1 MSLKVLLLLALLMV
15 LTVLMVWVL
24 TLAESEGLR
33 EFVVVG
39 EVLDV
44 VGVVMGVL
52 GVGVPARIAGFH
64 EVASTLLDF
73 FVMSFLTA
81 GPPHFMKFPSV

>member
-24 TLAESEGLR
+24 TLAESDGLR

-39 EVLDV
+39 VVLDV
-44 VGVVMGVL
+44 VGVLVI
-52 GVGVPARIAGFH
+52 GVPARIAGFH